1 MYQKDFILR
10 MIEMMGDLI
19 AALMG
24 RIRKGEF
31 PKATEMLDNLYHD
44 LLKEDAAFFRA
55 IPQDQLTAK
64 LIQEHNY
71 TNGHLQIL
79 AELFYAEA
87 ELHYAKGMKAESAEF
102 YAKSLHLLEFLDAE
116 SRTFSM
122 EQQDRM
128 KAIQSRLLEVQTL

>member
-10 MIEMMGDLI
+10 MIEMMGDFI

-24 RIRKGEF
+24 RIKKREF
-31 PKATEMLDNLYHD
+31 PKATEMLDNLYQD

-55 IPQDQLTAK
+55 IPQGQLTVK

-87 ELHYAKGMKAESAEF
+87 ELRYAQGLKAESEEF
-102 YAKSLHLLEFLDAE
+102 YSKSLHLLEFLDAA

-122 EQQDRM
+122 EQQERI
-128 KAIQSRLLEVQTL
+128 KTIQSRLLELQTL

>member
-31 PKATEMLDNLYHD
+31 PKAAEMLDNLYYD

-64 LIQEHNY
+64 LIQEHHY

-87 ELHYAKGMKAESAEF
+87 ELRYAQGLKTESAEF
-102 YAKSLHLLEFLDAE
+102 YAKSLHLLEFLNTA

-122 EQQDRM
+122 EQQERM

>member
-55 IPQDQLTAK
+55 IPQDQLTVK
-64 LIQEHNY
+64 LIQEHHY

-87 ELHYAKGMKAESAEF
+87 ELRYAQGMKTVSAEF
-102 YAKSLHLLEFLDAE
+102 YAKSLHLLEFLNTA
-116 SRTFSM
+116 SRTFSI

>member
-10 MIEMMGDLI
+10 MIEMMGEFI

-31 PKATEMLDNLYHD
+31 PKATEMLDNLYQD

-55 IPQDQLTAK
+55 IPQDQLTVK

-87 ELHYAKGMKAESAEF
+87 ELRYAQGLKATSAEF
-102 YAKSLHLLEFLDAE
+102 YAKSLHLLEFLDTA

-122 EQQDRM
+122 EQQERM
-128 KAIQSRLLEVQTL
+128 KAIQSRLMELQTL